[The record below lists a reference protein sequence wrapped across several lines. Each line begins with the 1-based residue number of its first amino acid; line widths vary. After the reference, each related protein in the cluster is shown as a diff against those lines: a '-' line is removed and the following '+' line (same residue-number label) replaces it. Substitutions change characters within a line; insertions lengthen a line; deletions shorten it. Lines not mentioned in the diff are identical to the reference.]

1 MDVATRQDNWGIY
14 LTDTFDVTEALALT
28 FSGRYQITEVEIRDQ
43 TGDPEN
49 ADLNGNHHFDRFNPA
64 GGVTY
69 SIFEDLKLLR
79 RLQRELPGS
88 HSGRIDL
95 CRSGGPL

>member
-49 ADLNGNHHFDRFNPA
+49 ADLNGDHHFDRFNPA

-69 SIFEDLKLLR
+69 SIFEDLNLFGGYSESFR
-79 RLQRELPGS
+79 APTPAELTCADPE
-88 HSGRIDL
+88 R
-95 CRSGGPL
+95 PL